1 MGKIVKIAL
10 FQLLVGG
17 LLFPQDNGA
26 SIRKA
31 LVDTAK
37 KYLGVPYVYGA
48 ESPEAFDCSG
58 FVQYVYKKA
67 AGLSIPRSSKQIWF
81 TGRPVDV
88 SSATTGDVLVFDT
101 VGGAPSHVALIL
113 DRSAIIHAV
122 SEGPKTGVIVSPVQD
137 RYFGPRIL
145 GARVFIP
152 DQGPQEPQ
160 KGQDSLKPQGEQSLQ
175 RDQGQRQGQKD
186 QAPQKGQSPPP
197 SSVSPG
203 KPSPQASEEVPVS
216 TIGFTITNEPVL
228 YTDKIPALV
237 GSALQYAV
245 TNGTGKDGIFEILF
259 YKMDLDPAK
268 AKTLRQDRIT
278 IKAGEMIEVDPYTF
292 TEPGQYKLIL
302 KTYNNL
308 KRVERVWKVVGDKR

>member
-1 MGKIVKIAL
+1 MGKIIKVAL
-10 FQLLVGG
+10 FQFLLGG
-17 LLFPQDNGA
+17 LLFPQDTGG
-26 SIRKA
+26 SIRQA

-58 FVQYVYKKA
+58 FVQYVYKQA

-88 SSATTGDVLVFDT
+88 SSAATGDVLVFDT
-101 VGGAPSHVALIL
+101 VGGAPSHVALLL
-113 DRSAIIHAV
+113 DRASIIHAV
-122 SEGPKTGVIVSPVQD
+122 SEGPKTGVIVSSLQD
-137 RYFGPRIL
+137 RYFGKRIL

-152 DQGPQEPQ
+152 PQVSPNAPLQQNPVPPQSSTTKQNPNRENDNSVPEQKRGPAPAP
-160 KGQDSLKPQGEQSLQ
+160 LV
-175 RDQGQRQGQKD
+175 
-186 QAPQKGQSPPP
+186 QAPP
-197 SSVSPG
+197 SA
-203 KPSPQASEEVPVS
+203 PSAEEIPVS

-245 TNGTGKDGIFEILF
+245 TNGTGKDGVFEILF

-268 AKTLRQDRIT
+268 AKTLRQDRVK

-308 KRVERVWKVVGDKR
+308 KRVERVWKVVPNKG

>member
-1 MGKIVKIAL
+1 MGKIAKIAL
-10 FQLLVGG
+10 FLLLLGG
-17 LLFPQDNGA
+17 LLFPQENGA

-31 LVDTAK
+31 LVNTAK
-37 KYLGVPYVYGA
+37 EYLGVPYVYGA

-81 TGRPVDV
+81 TGRPVDLA
-88 SSATTGDVLVFDT
+88 SATTGDVLVFDT

-113 DRSAIIHAV
+113 DRSSIIHAV
-122 SEGPKTGVIVSPVQD
+122 SEGPKTGVIVSPLQD

-152 DQGPQEPQ
+152 EQESQKVQQEQGPQGGKKNPNPQ
-160 KGQDSLKPQGEQSLQ
+160 QE
-175 RDQGQRQGQKD
+175 R
-186 QAPQKGQSPPP
+186 SPVPTSIALGRP
-197 SSVSPG
+197 R
-203 KPSPQASEEVPVS
+203 AMAIEEIPVS
-216 TIGFTITNEPVL
+216 VIGFTITNESVL

-259 YKMDLDPAK
+259 YKMDLDPSK
-268 AKTLRQDRIT
+268 AKTLRQDRVK

-292 TEPGQYKLIL
+292 AEPGQYKLIL

-308 KRVERVWKVVGDKR
+308 KRLERVWKVVENRG